1 MVVISDFMS
10 NENIAS
16 VTNNNKKNLKVFIWL
31 VMV

>member
-16 VTNNNKKNLKVFIWL
+16 VTNNNKKNLKVFI
-31 VMV
+31 